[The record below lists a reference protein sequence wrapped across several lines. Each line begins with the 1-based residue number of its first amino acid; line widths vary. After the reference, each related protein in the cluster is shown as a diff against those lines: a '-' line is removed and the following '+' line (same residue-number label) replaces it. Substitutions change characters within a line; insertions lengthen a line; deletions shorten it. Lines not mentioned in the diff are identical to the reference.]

1 MIANYLSRQLRTI
14 IRHAVRGSGCAAFRD
29 IARVRTKFSLGV
41 YVHTR
46 VYARACVLRCPQRG
60 ERETG
65 VPDSVT
71 PTVDAL
77 SPFFSPL
84 PLPPPFVR
92 LPRSL
97 SLPFLSILRA
107 KRASSPSLYLSFRLT
122 PPLSPPSSLSIQ
134 RSRARITGSFAARL
148 CSGRYHGSICSRALS
163 RNATT
168 LGSEGNCPSR
178 MFDHREIRRNDGTT
192 KRRGEGR
199 WFR

>member
-1 MIANYLSRQLRTI
+1 MR
-14 IRHAVRGSGCAAFRD
+14 VRACCAAR
-29 IARVRTKFSLGV
+29 GE
-41 YVHTR
+41 
-46 VYARACVLRCPQRG
+46 RCPQRG

-122 PPLSPPSSLSIQ
+122 PPPSPSPPSLSIQ

-192 KRRGEGR
+192 KRRGKEGGFDNSYIYIYIYR
-199 WFR
+199 SCFRLFR

>member
-1 MIANYLSRQLRTI
+1 MP
-14 IRHAVRGSGCAAFRD
+14 
-29 IARVRTKFSLGV
+29 ARRFAIL
-41 YVHTR
+41 R
-46 VYARACVLRCPQRG
+46 VYARSFLSACTCTHVCMRVRACCAARGERCPQRG

-122 PPLSPPSSLSIQ
+122 PPPSPSPLFLSVYPEIARSHHGIIRCEVVQ
-134 RSRARITGSFAARL
+134 RP
-148 CSGRYHGSICSRALS
+148 LS
-163 RNATT
+163 RLDLLA
-168 LGSEGNCPSR
+168 GFIS
-178 MFDHREIRRNDGTT
+178 
-192 KRRGEGR
+192 KRDDA
-199 WFR
+199 W